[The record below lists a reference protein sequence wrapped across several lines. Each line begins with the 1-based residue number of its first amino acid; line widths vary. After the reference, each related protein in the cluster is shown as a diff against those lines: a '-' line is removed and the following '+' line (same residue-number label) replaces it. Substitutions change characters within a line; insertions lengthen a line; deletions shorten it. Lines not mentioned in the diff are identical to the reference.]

1 MKNFKYI
8 WLLCMSLLAVGITAC
23 NEEDEYFNEDN
34 QNTPMS
40 ISRVFL
46 EDAES
51 SVPDREVTYARL
63 GQIIRVEGSGFF
75 GIKKI
80 YVNGFDTYFNRT
92 YVTNNNVIFQLDDD
106 TPITEAEPEERNLI
120 RFVKDGAEESFTFN
134 IRAASPTITHI
145 SNTLPQAGETVVV
158 YGTNLHETTS
168 ITLPDGTDVTSG
180 IISDDEEGEW
190 YSFVMPPDVTEGG
203 SITSV
208 GVNGTAITPP
218 YFNENSCYILNFDD
232 LGVQGAWSWS
242 ETGSMCDATDLAD
255 DPLNSGRGKCA
266 QLVPERLLNSE
277 AGGIVPGKPRATEWW
292 TAGNDSELD
301 DWSRMFNKIPA
312 TTPVSE
318 VALQFDIYVPEAWSG
333 TGQIQI
339 SMINNYNITGI
350 GSDDDGT
357 ENLVYFYVPWL
368 EGGEMVPFT
377 TEGWQ
382 TVTIPFSEFNKYATL
397 LEEGEEEPTF
407 QMVVDDRN
415 AGTYR
420 NFGMG
425 FVNSDF
431 SMNEV
436 EFISSLFDKR
446 VYLDNWRVVPCESF
460 IVSDYPEDEEEE
472 AEE

>member
-1 MKNFKYI
+1 
-8 WLLCMSLLAVGITAC
+8 
-23 NEEDEYFNEDN
+23 
-34 QNTPMS
+34 
-40 ISRVFL
+40 
-46 EDAES
+46 
-51 SVPDREVTYARL
+51 
-63 GQIIRVEGSGFF
+63 
-75 GIKKI
+75 
-80 YVNGFDTYFNRT
+80 
-92 YVTNNNVIFQLDDD
+92 
-106 TPITEAEPEERNLI
+106 
-120 RFVKDGAEESFTFN
+120 
-134 IRAASPTITHI
+134 
-145 SNTLPQAGETVVV
+145 
-158 YGTNLHETTS
+158 
-168 ITLPDGTDVTSG
+168 
-180 IISDDEEGEW
+180 
-190 YSFVMPPDVTEGG
+190 
-203 SITSV
+203 
-208 GVNGTAITPP
+208 
-218 YFNENSCYILNFDD
+218 
-232 LGVQGAWSWS
+232 
-242 ETGSMCDATDLAD
+242 
-255 DPLNSGRGKCA
+255 
-266 QLVPERLLNSE
+266 
-277 AGGIVPGKPRATEWW
+277 
-292 TAGNDSELD
+292 
-301 DWSRMFNKIPA
+301 
-312 TTPVSE
+312 
-318 VALQFDIYVPEAWSG
+318 
-333 TGQIQI
+333 
-339 SMINNYNITGI
+339 MINNYNITGI